1 MPIEHQSQDIGFQ
14 GKRKYPIFIKQI
26 VQISECQFWQKEID
40 YILMG
45 FFLDIDN
52 RKGFICN
59 GCYIQSFLSVEGN
72 LINLICDFVVMITNK
87 IHTSMNGIEQ
97 KLKHCL

>member
-1 MPIEHQSQDIGFQ
+1 MGSFLTLTIGKVSFAMD
-14 GKRKYPIFIKQI
+14 F
-26 VQISECQFWQKEID
+26 
-40 YILMG
+40 
-45 FFLDIDN
+45 
-52 RKGFICN
+52 
-59 GCYIQSFLSVEGN
+59 YIQSFASVEGN